1 MRRNWQVPHGSAPNE
16 TFRNGADPCRAEAG
30 MTSYSTPTAAG
41 SARFASIQFCRCLA
55 ATLVVLYHTDLQI
68 MRLIDGRHLQLGF
81 GAAGTDMLFVI
92 SGFVLVLTTHGRSV
106 HIGSYVFKRFARIAP
121 LYWASTLAMLA
132 MFLIAPALFY
142 STAFD
147 ARHFLASMLFIPYAH
162 PVIGRLQ
169 PFLVPG
175 WALNQIAFFYVLF
188 GLGLLLPSRFRVP
201 AVTLV
206 LVALVMRRWF
216 LGSSDALLDFYG
228 MPVVLDFALGM
239 LVCRLYLS
247 QDLVSGPVIGAVFA
261 VSAAIFAAGVL
272 RGTSGGDDR
281 ILYWGIADA
290 GVLFSLLSIERTW
303 GWWNPGLLDAPRRCI
318 LLDLSVQSFHARHLH
333 KSNPRSRHVPNAGRP
348 RHKGGSRRVRPR
360 RRPSHRVASRAS
372 VEQLLARPVQK
383 ETGCPS
389 PDCRCRDAIRRVGG
403 VSRVC
408 AVV

>member
-1 MRRNWQVPHGSAPNE
+1 
-16 TFRNGADPCRAEAG
+16 

-41 SARFASIQFCRCLA
+41 IARFASIQFCRCLA
-55 ATLVVLYHTDLQI
+55 ATLIVLYHTDLQI
-68 MRLIDGRHLQLGF
+68 MRLTDGRHLQLGF

-106 HIGSYVFKRFARIAP
+106 HIGSYIFKRFARIAP
-121 LYWASTLAMLA
+121 LYWAFTLGMLA

-142 STAFD
+142 STALD
-147 ARHFLASMLFIPYAH
+147 TRHVLASMLFIPYAH
-162 PVIGRLQ
+162 PVIGKLQ

-216 LGSSDALLDFYG
+216 LGDSDALLDFYG

-272 RGTSGGDDR
+272 RGTSSGDDR

-303 GWWNPGLLDAPRRCI
+303 GWWNPGLMTRLGDASFSIYLSNLFTLAICTDVIRAVGAFPTLGVLGTKAVLVGCALAVGLLIGTLVERPLNRLLLTQTKRAPDVKGALHQSHPTDQGIERRQI
-318 LLDLSVQSFHARHLH
+318 NRALS
-333 KSNPRSRHVPNAGRP
+333 
-348 RHKGGSRRVRPR
+348 
-360 RRPSHRVASRAS
+360 
-372 VEQLLARPVQK
+372 QLTKPYRWLALR
-383 ETGCPS
+383 
-389 PDCRCRDAIRRVGG
+389 
-403 VSRVC
+403 
-408 AVV
+408 